1 MELSLLLRV
10 QKFQKLPYK
19 PQTKTTEI
27 FGVLLVLFTIFEI
40 FGVLL
45 VLFTIL
51 KENVE
56 KLQIFT

>member
-27 FGVLLVLFTIFEI
+27 FGVLLVLFTI
-40 FGVLL
+40 
-45 VLFTIL
+45 L